1 MKILVIYHLCER
13 SIILKKEYFFEMG
26 FRGLTLMF
34 WPIIIYTWIF
44 IPNIFIEKNSFLIF
58 SILAIIYIISLIILQ
73 LKYKFLDNIVIYYRV
88 STLISFILTLAT
100 FLLYPT
106 NITLMWL
113 KLLSIFIYFYI
124 SFKNVYNYKID
135 ECVVGVISAILL
147 FVITICY

>member
-1 MKILVIYHLCER
+1 M
-13 SIILKKEYFFEMG
+13 KKEYFFEMG

-124 SFKNVYNYKID
+124 SFKNVYNHKID
-135 ECVVGVISAILL
+135 ECVVGVISSILL

>member
-1 MKILVIYHLCER
+1 M
-13 SIILKKEYFFEMG
+13 KKEYFLEVG
-26 FRGLTLMF
+26 FRILTLIF

-44 IPNIFIEKNSFLIF
+44 IPNIYIEKICFLIF
-58 SILAIIYIISLIILQ
+58 TILSITYIASIFILQ
-73 LKYKFLDNIVIYYRV
+73 YRYKFLDNIIIYYKV
-88 STLISFILTLAT
+88 STLICFILALAT

-124 SFKNVYNYKID
+124 SLKNVNNYKIE
-135 ECVVGVISAILL
+135 ECVVGVISSILL

>member
-1 MKILVIYHLCER
+1 
-13 SIILKKEYFFEMG
+13 MG

-44 IPNIFIEKNSFLIF
+44 IPNIYIEKSSFLIF
-58 SILAIIYIISLIILQ
+58 SILAIIYIINLGILQ
-73 LKYKFLDNIVIYYRV
+73 IRYKLLGNMIAYYRI

>member
-1 MKILVIYHLCER
+1 
-13 SIILKKEYFFEMG
+13 MG

-44 IPNIFIEKNSFLIF
+44 IPNIYIEKSSFLIF
-58 SILAIIYIISLIILQ
+58 SILAIIYIINLGILQ
-73 LKYKFLDNIVIYYRV
+73 IRYKLLGNMIAYYRI

-124 SFKNVYNYKID
+124 SFKNVYNHKIE
-135 ECVVGVISAILL
+135 ECVVGMISSILL

>member
-1 MKILVIYHLCER
+1 M
-13 SIILKKEYFFEMG
+13 KKEYFLEMG

-44 IPNIFIEKNSFLIF
+44 IPNIYIEKNSFLIF
-58 SILAIIYIISLIILQ
+58 SILAIIYITNLILLQ
-73 LKYKFLDNIVIYYRV
+73 IKYKFFKNIIIYYRI

-124 SFKNVYNYKID
+124 SFKNVYNHKIE
-135 ECVVGVISAILL
+135 ECVVGVISSILL

>member
-1 MKILVIYHLCER
+1 M
-13 SIILKKEYFFEMG
+13 KKEYFLEIG
-26 FRGLTLMF
+26 FRMLTLMF

-44 IPNIFIEKNSFLIF
+44 IPNIYIEKGCFLIF
-58 SILAIIYIISLIILQ
+58 SILAIMYIISIFILQ
-73 LKYKFLDNIVIYYRV
+73 SKYSVLDNIVIYYKI
-88 STLISFILTLAT
+88 STLVCFILTLAT

-124 SFKNVYNYKID
+124 SFKNVHNHKIE
-135 ECVVGVISAILL
+135 ECVVGVISSILL

>member
-1 MKILVIYHLCER
+1 M
-13 SIILKKEYFFEMG
+13 KKEYFLEMG

-44 IPNIFIEKNSFLIF
+44 IPNIYIEKNSFLIF
-58 SILAIIYIISLIILQ
+58 SILAIIYITNLILLQ
-73 LKYKFLDNIVIYYRV
+73 IKYKFFKNIIIYYRI

-124 SFKNVYNYKID
+124 SFKNVYNHKIE

>member
-1 MKILVIYHLCER
+1 
-13 SIILKKEYFFEMG
+13 MG

-44 IPNIFIEKNSFLIF
+44 IPNIYIEKSSFLIF
-58 SILAIIYIISLIILQ
+58 SILAIIYIINLGILQ
-73 LKYKFLDNIVIYYRV
+73 IRYKLLGNMIAYYRI

-124 SFKNVYNYKID
+124 SFKNVYNHKIE
-135 ECVVGVISAILL
+135 ECVVGMISSVLL